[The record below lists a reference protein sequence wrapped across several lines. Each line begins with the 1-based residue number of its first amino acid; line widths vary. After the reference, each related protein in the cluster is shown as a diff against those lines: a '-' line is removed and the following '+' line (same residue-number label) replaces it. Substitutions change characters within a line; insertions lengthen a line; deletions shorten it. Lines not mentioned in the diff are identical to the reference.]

1 MGNPQP
7 QRGSLSKALPPL
19 PHPARQ
25 RSLAVKSL
33 VMQKSFSR
41 WAVAS
46 SSSSQLK
53 SQPPAPVL
61 SCRTQ
66 SAMFKHTQAKPKIPK
81 IPKPK
86 TPNCSPSAA
95 RLCQGDALLAF
106 GVGQKPFSHRDP
118 WVPDHFQPLAHA
130 DEACTGQAP
139 IPNPWDLGSSIPV
152 VSANPICM
160 LGLPLAPGTK
170 REGGSE
176 QSRAIPKEQHPAEH
190 LVLLPTQAHW
200 ERTGSAL
207 GEPPE
212 PGRLQPPG
220 LVSLM
225 ERHQLN
231 TER

>member
-1 MGNPQP
+1 M
-7 QRGSLSKALPPL
+7 
-19 PHPARQ
+19 
-25 RSLAVKSL
+25 KSL
-33 VMQKSFSR
+33 IMQKYFSR
-41 WAVAS
+41 WAVAG

-95 RLCQGDALLAF
+95 LLCQGDALLAF

-152 VSANPICM
+152 VSANPICT

-176 QSRAIPKEQHPAEH
+176 RSRAIPKEQHPAEH

-212 PGRLQPPG
+212 PSRLQPPG